1 MIEKYTLDWKAGAK
15 LQVSPIGLKSALK
28 WRGESRIVKLKTEV
42 RVKDLLYRSLAAG
55 FQAFIWGGEVK
66 GEENLPKQGPAV
78 LVANHLNALGPIAVV
93 SCVPRRLHP
102 WVVSDM
108 LDANL
113 APEYLRWDFVERQL
127 HLSMPFSLW
136 AAKLISKIS
145 VPLLNGAGCIP
156 VHSIPDD
163 LCITFDQSIDLL
175 AQGRFVL
182 IFPEDPNQP
191 LDPLFGMSPFN
202 KGFVRLGELFF
213 QRTKRLLQF
222 FPLAVHA
229 LRRTVQI
236 GRAVTFNPFA
246 PPVRE
251 RLRVKWALENMIHE
265 MLAGMD
271 GNVYSGV
278 LLPH

>member
-1 MIEKYTLDWKAGAK
+1 
-15 LQVSPIGLKSALK
+15 
-28 WRGESRIVKLKTEV
+28 
-42 RVKDLLYRSLAAG
+42 
-55 FQAFIWGGEVK
+55 
-66 GEENLPKQGPAV
+66 
-78 LVANHLNALGPIAVV
+78 
-93 SCVPRRLHP
+93 
-102 WVVSDM
+102 M
-108 LDANL
+108 LDAKL

-127 HLSMPFSLW
+127 HLSMPFSIW

-156 VHSIPDD
+156 VHSNPDD
-163 LCITFDQSIDLL
+163 LCATFDQSIDLL

-182 IFPEDPNQP
+182 IFPEDPIQP
-191 LDPLFGMSPFN
+191 LDPLFGMFPFN

-222 FPLAVHA
+222 YPLAVHA

-236 GRAVTFNPFA
+236 GRPVTFNPFA

-265 MLAGMD
+265 MLAGMN

>member
-1 MIEKYTLDWKAGAK
+1 M
-15 LQVSPIGLKSALK
+15 
-28 WRGESRIVKLKTEV
+28 
-42 RVKDLLYRSLAAG
+42 KDLLYRSLAAG

-66 GEENLPKQGPAV
+66 GEENLPEQGPAV
-78 LVANHLNALGPIAVV
+78 LVANHLDALGPIAVV

-102 WVVSDM
+102 WVISDM
-108 LDANL
+108 LDAKL

-127 HLSMPFSLW
+127 HLSLPFSLW
-136 AAKLISKIS
+136 TAKFISKIS

-156 VHSIPDD
+156 VHSNPDD
-163 LCITFDQSIDLL
+163 LCASFDQSVDLL

-182 IFPEDPNQP
+182 IFPEDPSQP
-191 LDPLFGMSPFN
+191 LNPLFGMSPFN

-213 QRTKRLLQF
+213 ERTKRLLQF
-222 FPLAVHA
+222 YPLAVHA

-236 GRAVTFNPFA
+236 GRSVTYNPYA
-246 PPVRE
+246 PPARE
-251 RLRVKWALENMIHE
+251 RLRVKWTLENMIRE